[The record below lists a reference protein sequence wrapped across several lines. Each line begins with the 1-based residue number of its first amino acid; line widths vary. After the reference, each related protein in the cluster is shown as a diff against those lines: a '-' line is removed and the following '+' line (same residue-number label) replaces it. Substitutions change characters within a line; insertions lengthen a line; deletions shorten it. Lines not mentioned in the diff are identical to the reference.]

1 MAKSIRIQELVEV
14 DNQTG
19 TTQGVSA
26 HTSSHLKHDTE
37 ELQPTFRPQLMVQ
50 TSNSTAQTSLSAIER
65 FSWEFDKKELAS
77 IRHPRKRKSPV
88 DSHQAVELRR
98 AARPPRFSV
107 NIFHTEP
114 INNFPIPSEGCV
126 PRMVKHYL
134 QVWAPQHGRAF
145 AFEGHPKPYQS
156 LVFPFALE
164 RAVVFEAIVALSRAS
179 WLLQERLPWSK
190 DNALALHRAN
200 AFAQLRLRLLS
211 EETCADDATIVTIA
225 ALTTIDYMLGIH
237 EGAENHINAMQ
248 RIRAI
253 RADLKGDT
261 PWQHFVN
268 ASLDAY
274 FSLWN
279 FVKERNAA
287 MTSMSQLTMESPLRN
302 DLPLYPSLPFSTRVC
317 ESLSKVSSAFN
328 DMALAGQLSI
338 QIIGIIATLSAMTRN
353 ESSGSPSPGSPS
365 TSSAA
370 SSAPS
375 SPGERNLLNIIADL
389 RCLSMLGTVPIEH
402 LLCHGLIGCCLR
414 LHFGEEKLG
423 DDFNETLQELEDT
436 LVGGGKPRPQ
446 QDLDKFH
453 KEHKD
458 CLLWIAFAAADAL
471 DMSAPFSDKFLVLQQ
486 TLDRYPAE
494 TSRWETLE
502 KILRRFLWNDFL
514 AQYWKRRWQVAIQ
527 RQPKPH

>member
-1 MAKSIRIQELVEV
+1 
-14 DNQTG
+14 
-19 TTQGVSA
+19 
-26 HTSSHLKHDTE
+26 
-37 ELQPTFRPQLMVQ
+37 
-50 TSNSTAQTSLSAIER
+50 
-65 FSWEFDKKELAS
+65 
-77 IRHPRKRKSPV
+77 
-88 DSHQAVELRR
+88 
-98 AARPPRFSV
+98 
-107 NIFHTEP
+107 
-114 INNFPIPSEGCV
+114 
-126 PRMVKHYL
+126 
-134 QVWAPQHGRAF
+134 
-145 AFEGHPKPYQS
+145 
-156 LVFPFALE
+156 
-164 RAVVFEAIVALSRAS
+164 
-179 WLLQERLPWSK
+179 
-190 DNALALHRAN
+190 
-200 AFAQLRLRLLS
+200 
-211 EETCADDATIVTIA
+211 
-225 ALTTIDYMLGIH
+225 
-237 EGAENHINAMQ
+237 
-248 RIRAI
+248 
-253 RADLKGDT
+253 
-261 PWQHFVN
+261 
-268 ASLDAY
+268 
-274 FSLWN
+274 
-279 FVKERNAA
+279 